1 MIGVGCGS
9 PRGGG
14 GGAIPSLSIE
24 VYSDAGYT
32 IPVASLAYGST
43 AYVKLVASDII
54 PTTHTLFFGNGTKNA
69 PQVTQAGNTFAW
81 VVSLAGT
88 VTISATATEGATA
101 TADATPFT
109 LTSTIVITNSLKFDG
124 VNDMTNCFS
133 LPMLGENFSVSM
145 WVKMNNTTVPT
156 PFFQLKDINSS
167 KPSLI
172 VGYVPSLLGIN
183 AQSWNQ
189 EWTLNNFGTISAD
202 GDWHNVI
209 VTYDYTLKT
218 LVIYWDG
225 VVILNAATYYINFET
240 GLINLAIA
248 SDWGYIGSRYGDI
261 NTADISVHNT
271 VLTQTQATAMQV
283 LGTASGDEV
292 QRYPITETVGTTS
305 GYISD
310 PIGGIPMQLF
320 NMIAPY
326 GVVADKP

>member
-1 MIGVGCGS
+1 MIAIGS
-9 PRGGG
+9 VSGGG
-14 GGAIPSLSIE
+14 GGGGTAPSLTIE
-24 VYSDAGYT
+24 VFSDAGYT
-32 IPVASLAYGST
+32 IPVASLNYGAT
-43 AYVKLVASDII
+43 AYIKLT
-54 PTTHTLFFGNGTKNA
+54 PTGITPTSYSFFFGNGTKNA
-69 PQVTQAGNTFAW
+69 PQVTQVGDSLAW
-81 VVSLAGT
+81 VITLTGT
-88 VTISATATEGATA
+88 VTISATATDGTDA

-124 VNDMTNCFS
+124 VNDMTNGFY

-156 PFFQLKDINSS
+156 PFFQLKHITQSR
-167 KPSLI
+167 PSLI

-183 AQSWNQ
+183 AQSWSQ

-202 GDWHNVI
+202 GDWHNLI
-209 VTYDYTLKT
+209 VTYDYTLKI

-240 GLINLAIA
+240 GLINLAVA
-248 SDWGYIGSRYGDI
+248 SDWGYIGSKYGNI

-310 PIGGIPMQLF
+310 PIGGIPMQLL

-326 GVVADKP
+326 GVVADTP